1 MKEGTGSSRSSVGR
15 AAIGVGR
22 RKITEGVQE
31 AEESRSRG
39 GADERGGEDS
49 LGSFFFSS
57 IEFSVE
63 YECNLGFGT
72 FVFHRLL
79 SLKRKKRINKM
90 KSIGEAR
97 LCNFRRGK

>member
-1 MKEGTGSSRSSVGR
+1 MKEDTGSSRSSVGR

-49 LGSFFFSS
+49 LGSFFSLRLNLALS
-57 IEFSVE
+57 MNVIWGSVPLCFTGS
-63 YECNLGFGT
+63 Y
-72 FVFHRLL
+72 RL
-79 SLKRKKRINKM
+79 SGRKGSTK
-90 KSIGEAR
+90 
-97 LCNFRRGK
+97 